1 MSSESACPIIL
12 PAYLSDTAPLDNLL
26 SLVHGRKTSLADYPL
41 ASSIAQDL
49 IPVYDAPALRK
60 SGHLTS
66 NWTDAACLPLKEEF
80 IRALKLGPG
89 VVIFKKAW
97 DDKELM
103 AKSTGV
109 LQTLIDEQR
118 AIDTCVRNENYIV
131 SNTSGKWANKGL
143 IKILPARL
151 HGLTDITQTQSRSPS
166 IIRTMSLLSS
176 RLPG

>member
-1 MSSESACPIIL
+1 V
-12 PAYLSDTAPLDNLL
+12 PAYLSSTAPLDTLL
-26 SLVHGRKTSLADYPL
+26 SIVDGRKTSLADYPL

-89 VVIFKKAW
+89 VVIFKRAW

-118 AIDTCVRNENYIV
+118 AIDTLVRNENYIV
-131 SNTSGKWANKGL
+131 SNTSGKWADKGL
-143 IKILPARL
+143 IRTLLARFHSL
-151 HGLTDITQTQSRSPS
+151 IDTMQTRSRSPS
-166 IIRTMSLLSS
+166 ITRTTSLLSFPQLGWVLGI
-176 RLPG
+176 R

>member
-49 IPVYDAPALRK
+49 IPVYDAPALRN

-103 AKSTGV
+103 AKSNGV
-109 LQTLIDEQR
+109 LRALLDEQR
-118 AIDTCVRNENYIV
+118 AIDTLIRNENYIV
-131 SNTSGKWANKGL
+131 NNNSGKWARKG
-143 IKILPARL
+143 
-151 HGLTDITQTQSRSPS
+151 QFQSLY
-166 IIRTMSLLSS
+166 SLS
-176 RLPG
+176 